1 MLKTQEKETI
11 LSNFPQN
18 IKLSYEN
25 IVHKKVSSASFAI
38 AIPEGK
44 KCFAWFTRNEKT
56 DQPICYI
63 LELEGNK
70 KQISDIK
77 IVNACFSQNLSYGT
91 ILFGT
96 QFHYQRQAFFSV
108 EDVFYYKGKSLSS
121 ENYGYKLQI
130 LKMIFEK
137 DIKQTAYN
145 KNFIVFGLPLMH
157 INYEELIKLTQQV
170 PYRIY
175 GIQFRNYK
183 KWNQVEQMPFRYT
196 FNSQT
201 LDPQPS
207 TKEKHID
214 KKSIEDKNI
223 INNNN
228 NNKPKEKPI
237 NKPTIIERTNRRK
250 EYIFKV
256 KPDIQN
262 DIYHLYCTIDNSTDY
277 YYDIAYIP
285 DYKTSLQMNRLFRNI
300 KENENLDALEESD
313 DEEEFENEREDRF
326 VFLDREYSMS
336 CYYHY
341 KFKKWVPVKT
351 VSSNEKIVHYQ
362 ELNFTEKNKH

>member
-1 MLKTQEKETI
+1 MLTQVEKEAL

-25 IVHKKVSSASFAI
+25 IVHKKVSNASFAI

-44 KCFAWFTRNEKT
+44 KYFAWFTQNEKT
-56 DQPICYI
+56 DQPICYL
-63 LELEGNK
+63 LELEGSK
-70 KQISDIK
+70 RQISDIK
-77 IVNACFSQNLSYGT
+77 MVNACFSQNLSYGT

-96 QFHYQRQAFFSV
+96 QFHYQRQAYFSV
-108 EDVFYYKGKSLSS
+108 EDVFYYKGKPLSS
-121 ENYGYKLQI
+121 ENYGSKLQI
-130 LKMIFEK
+130 LKTMFEK
-137 DIKQTAYN
+137 ELKQAAYN
-145 KNFIVFGLPLMH
+145 KNFIVFGLPLIH
-157 INYEELIKLTQQV
+157 TNYDELLKLTQEV

-196 FNSQT
+196 FN
-201 LDPQPS
+201 PQVS
-207 TKEKHID
+207 MKEKP
-214 KKSIEDKNI
+214 IEEKNVI
-223 INNNN
+223 ENNNN
-228 NNKPKEKPI
+228 NNNIPKEKLVY
-237 NKPTIIERTNRRK
+237 KPTITEKPNRRR
-250 EYIFKV
+250 EYVFKV
-256 KPDIQN
+256 RPDIQN
-262 DIYHLYCTIDNSTDY
+262 DIYHLYCTADDSSEHY
-277 YYDIAYIP
+277 HDIAYIP

-341 KFKKWVPVKT
+341 KFKKWIPVRT
-351 VSSNEKIVHYQ
+351 VSANEKIIHSK
-362 ELNFTEKNKH
+362 ELIFTEKNKH